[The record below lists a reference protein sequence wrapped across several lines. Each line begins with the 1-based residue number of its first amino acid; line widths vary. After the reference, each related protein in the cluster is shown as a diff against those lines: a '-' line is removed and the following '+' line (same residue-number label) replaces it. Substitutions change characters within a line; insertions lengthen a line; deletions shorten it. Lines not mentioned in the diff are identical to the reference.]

1 MHIFC
6 ASVLRRKEHTP
17 CQSLATLANAATFD
31 PGKSIVLTSH
41 TVDPPVIFFDSP
53 DETHTIGMRH
63 RIQRPLS

>member
-6 ASVLRRKEHTP
+6 ASVLRRKEHAP
-17 CQSLATLANAATFD
+17 CQSLAPLANAATFD

-41 TVDPPVIFFDSP
+41 TQSARHFFFDSP

-63 RIQRPLS
+63 VIRRPLS